1 MSFPAF
7 DSSVSEPRGKNSKKA
22 VVTCVRGLITTQS
35 EQDWLS
41 LLLLLFSLQGIPE
54 GKGTL
59 GIKKWKVIEKVS
71 EIGQMGSVPALQ
83 CSDFP

>member
-7 DSSVSEPRGKNSKKA
+7 GSSVSEPRGKNSKKA
-22 VVTCVRGLITTQS
+22 VVTCVRGLTAQS

-71 EIGQMGSVPALQ
+71 EIGQMGSVP
-83 CSDFP
+83 

>member
-7 DSSVSEPRGKNSKKA
+7 GSSVSEPRGKNSKKA
-22 VVTCVRGLITTQS
+22 VVTCVRGLTGQS

-41 LLLLLFSLQGIPE
+41 LLLLLLFSLQGIPE
-54 GKGTL
+54 GK

-71 EIGQMGSVPALQ
+71 EIGQMGSVP
-83 CSDFP
+83 